1 MLTKPSQ
8 SVLRVLCAFGTE
20 TTFRRNLK
28 VRSMHM
34 DWLTFIVAKT
44 LKNDLKKC
52 GQNGPKVCFESS
64 MRSTQKPLLAEIG
77 SSEA

>member
-1 MLTKPSQ
+1 MLKKPSQ

-28 VRSMHM
+28 FRSMKM
-34 DWLTFIVAKT
+34 DWSTFIVAKF

-52 GQNGPKVCFESS
+52 
-64 MRSTQKPLLAEIG
+64 
-77 SSEA
+77 

>member
-28 VRSMHM
+28 LGSMKI
-34 DWLTFIVAKT
+34 DWSTFILAKF

-52 GQNGPKVCFESS
+52 
-64 MRSTQKPLLAEIG
+64 
-77 SSEA
+77 

>member
-28 VRSMHM
+28 FRSMQM
-34 DWLTFIVAKT
+34 DWSTLIVAKI

-52 GQNGPKVCFESS
+52 GQNGPKVCFECS
-64 MRSTQKPLLAEIG
+64 MPSVQKPLLAEIG
-77 SSEA
+77 SSET